1 MALVVDASVAIA
13 RLLRDRP
20 GTPYADAVVERGGV
34 EGMVV
39 PDLFWHEL
47 RSALIVAEG
56 KGRIVVGTMGDH
68 MKDIRSL
75 QIETDGDHA
84 DESVAALAHKHGLSG
99 YDAAYLETAIRR
111 EAKLATLDK
120 KLAGAAADEG
130 VLDDDPL
137 AGR

>member
-13 RLLRDRP
+13 RRLRDRS

-39 PDLFWHEL
+39 PDLVL
-47 RSALIVAEG
+47 ARVAQHPDRGGG
-56 KGRIVVGTMGDH
+56 KGRIALGTMGDH

-75 QIETDGDHA
+75 QIETNGDHA

-120 KLAGAAADEG
+120 KLARAAADEG
-130 VLDDDPL
+130 VLNDDPL